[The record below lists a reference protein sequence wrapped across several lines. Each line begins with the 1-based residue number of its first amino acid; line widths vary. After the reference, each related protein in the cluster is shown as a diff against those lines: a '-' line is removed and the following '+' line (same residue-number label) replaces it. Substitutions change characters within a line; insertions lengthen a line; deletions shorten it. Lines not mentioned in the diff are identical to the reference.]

1 MIRIPVQFG
10 LMVVLVAINSLC
22 LASDRPFQ
30 ALRIPQAISGKQI
43 DLTLHKAMKSFWKG
57 ATTATYAYN
66 DESFWGPTVIVNQGE
81 EVQFNVKNGLDEPT
95 TAHWHGMHIPAI
107 MDGGPHQLVKP
118 GETWSP
124 HFTIRNNAGTYW
136 YHPHA
141 HETTQKQ
148 LTYGAGGLLIVR
160 DAKEASLNLPRT
172 YGVDDIP
179 VVMTSRRFYMND
191 QFSFEGDND
200 KYGDYEL
207 VNGTLDA
214 EFTAP
219 AQWVRLRILNA
230 EIERGYNLG
239 FSDNRTFYQIATD
252 GGLVDKP
259 VALKRLKLMVGE
271 RTEILVN
278 LGADKVGS
286 SVDLMCFNSGQMFGY
301 PGQEPG
307 TSRPNGSYLNNRDFR
322 VLHLNVGP
330 ATASAV
336 TALPVALVKNAF
348 PKVSEVT
355 KSRTVNILGG
365 EPGNAF
371 NFDGKGY
378 SMHQIG
384 QVIKLGATEKWTI
397 QNSQVFGHSFHIH
410 DVQFKIIARSDGPVA
425 GYEQGWK
432 DSVYVPR
439 NESVTFLAKFD
450 DFASNTDAFMYHCHM
465 ANHEDGGLMSQ
476 FVVVKDPVAYRRWA
490 AHPVTAAM
498 AKAANRSAG
507 TVAASFVRVA
517 STGARVDLA
526 AVSAIKPVVL
536 YFIEKDCPCSKEAAR
551 YMSQLQRE
559 YGEKVAVVGVINAS
573 SAAQWSA
580 EVKPAFPVVA
590 DPSLQI
596 AKEYGAK
603 RSVYTTLIAPGGRIV
618 KTYAG
623 YGQGM
628 LTELSS
634 KIARMAAVSPRLI
647 ATDGAPVALTSGCLF
662 R

>member
-1 MIRIPVQFG
+1 MKRLTTAVIVI
-10 LMVVLVAINSLC
+10 VACSA
-22 LASDRPFQ
+22 ASSHAADRPFQ
-30 ALRIPQAISGKQI
+30 ALRIPPAISGKQI
-43 DLTLHKAMKSFWKG
+43 DLVLHKATKSFWKG

-81 EVQFNVKNGLDEPT
+81 EVQFNVKNELDEPT

-107 MDGGPHQLVKP
+107 MDGGPHQLVKA

-124 HFTIRNNAGTYW
+124 HFTIQNNAGTYW

-160 DAKEASLNLPRT
+160 DAKEAALNLPRT

-179 VVMTSRRFYMND
+179 VVMTSRRFYKND

-307 TSRPNGSYLNNRDFR
+307 TSPPNGSYLNNRDFR
-322 VLHLNVGP
+322 VLHLNVGA
-330 ATASAV
+330 ATANPV
-336 TALPVALVKNAF
+336 MTLPVALVKNAF

-355 KSRTVNILGG
+355 KSRTVTIMGG
-365 EPGNAF
+365 EPGSSF

-397 QNSQVFGHSFHIH
+397 QNTQVFGHAFHIH

-425 GYEQGWK
+425 LYEQGWK
-432 DSVYVPR
+432 DSVYVPKDQ
-439 NESVTFLAKFD
+439 SVTFIAKFD
-450 DFASNTDAFMYHCHM
+450 DFSSNTDAFMYHCHM

-476 FVVVKDPVAYRRWA
+476 FVVVKDPVAFRRWQ
-490 AHPVTAAM
+490 AHPVTPLM
-498 AKAANRSAG
+498 TREANRSSGA
-507 TVAASFVRVA
+507 VAANFVRVA
-517 STGARVDLA
+517 SNGARVDLA
-526 AVSAIKPVVL
+526 ALSAIKPVVL
-536 YFIEKDCPCSKEAAR
+536 YFIEKDCPCSKDAAK
-551 YMSQLQRE
+551 YMSQLQSQ
-559 YGEKVAVVGVINAS
+559 YGEKVAVVGVVAAAS
-573 SAAQWSA
+573 ATSWSA

-590 DPSLQI
+590 DPTLQI
-596 AKEYGAK
+596 AKAYGAK
-603 RSVYTTLIAPGGRIV
+603 RSVYTTLIAPGGRIL

-623 YGQGM
+623 YGQAM
-628 LTELSS
+628 LSELSA
-634 KIARMAAVSPRLI
+634 KVARLGAVSPRAI
-647 ATDGAPVALTSGCLF
+647 SVADAPVALTSGCLF